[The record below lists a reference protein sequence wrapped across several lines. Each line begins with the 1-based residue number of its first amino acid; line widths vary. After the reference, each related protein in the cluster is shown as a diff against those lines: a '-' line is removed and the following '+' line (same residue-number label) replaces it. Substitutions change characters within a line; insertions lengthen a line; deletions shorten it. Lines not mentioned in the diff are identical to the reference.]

1 MRSFTLAAAA
11 LLLAGCAS
19 AKPPAPVARV
29 ATPTHLLSASLDEE
43 NTLQIGS
50 VPPDFES
57 KNQNGS
63 SIQLSALVGR
73 EVVLFFYTQ
82 DETPLSTREASDLRD
97 AYAELEQKGVVVIGI
112 SHDSPES
119 HAAFAKNH
127 RLPFALVSDENGE
140 LARAYGVPDT
150 YGISDRQSFVIGR
163 NGRIQNVYR
172 TVDVPRHALQLIA
185 DVSR

>member
-1 MRSFTLAAAA
+1 MHRLSFAAVVLA
-11 LLLAGCAS
+11 LVGCAS
-19 AKPPAPVARV
+19 SKPAPVARV
-29 ATPTHLLSASLDEE
+29 ATPTHLLSASLNEDDA
-43 NTLQIGS
+43 LQIGS
-50 VPPDFES
+50 VPPDFEA
-57 KNQNGS
+57 KNQNGRTV
-63 SIQLSALVGR
+63 QLSALAGR
-73 EVVLFFYTQ
+73 DVVLFFYTQ

-97 AYAELEQKGVVVIGI
+97 AYEELEKKGVVVIGV

-150 YGISDRQSFVIGR
+150 YGVSDRQTFVIGR